1 VLDKP
6 DLLQIRAPRPTQVL
20 LTTTDQC
27 FPPQGGHAAVNESLP
42 AFAALGGGASGA
54 ANLWVHEAQHYHG
67 YVNGNR
73 EQVG

>member
-1 VLDKP
+1 
-6 DLLQIRAPRPTQVL
+6 
-20 LTTTDQC
+20 
-27 FPPQGGHAAVNESLP
+27 VNESLP